1 MANELRELTAPQG
14 SGASKK
20 RGCLSLAWSLPH
32 EPGSCTEQLCGP
44 GFSGTSITA
53 IRKGGS
59 YLAPEV
65 SWELR
70 KVACA
75 LSQVSL
81 TAVLADTLP
90 QL

>member
-1 MANELRELTAPQG
+1 MDNEPKGLTAPQG

-20 RGCLSLAWSLPH
+20 WGRLSLAWSLPH

-44 GFSGTSITA
+44 AFRVTSITA

-70 KVACA
+70 KAA
-75 LSQVSL
+75 HTLSQVSL
-81 TAVLADTLP
+81 TAVLAETLP
-90 QL
+90 HL